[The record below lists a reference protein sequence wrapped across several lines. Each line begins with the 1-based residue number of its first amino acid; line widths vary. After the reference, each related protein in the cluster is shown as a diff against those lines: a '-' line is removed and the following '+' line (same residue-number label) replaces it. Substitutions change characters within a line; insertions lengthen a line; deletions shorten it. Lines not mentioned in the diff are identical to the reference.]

1 MSPQARRFGFDG
13 RFLYQFQAGAGAVPA
28 LNFTADAYPG
38 YGGRG
43 LSVCEP
49 CVGRDARLT
58 EFGLDYYL

>member
-38 YGGRG
+38 YGGRD
-43 LSVCEP
+43 LSVGGP
-49 CVGRDARLT
+49 CVGRDA
-58 EFGLDYYL
+58 G